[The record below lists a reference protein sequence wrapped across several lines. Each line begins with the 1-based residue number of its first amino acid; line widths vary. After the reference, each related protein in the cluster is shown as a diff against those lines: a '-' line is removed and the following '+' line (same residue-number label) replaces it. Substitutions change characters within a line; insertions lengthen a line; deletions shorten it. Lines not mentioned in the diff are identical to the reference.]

1 MNCQATQQWFQRWMK
16 DPSIPMPV
24 ELRSH
29 LEGCRICRA
38 TVAFLLEPFRAPS
51 ESTDVEDRIREML
64 VSSLTPVR
72 PLPSR
77 VNLIAR
83 FFTCMIASAAG
94 VAAWTGVQGAAS
106 FTWPQLA
113 IMAACAIAALLLLAY
128 ALSTLVEP
136 GARRKISPYAALSLG
151 ALLMLAS
158 HAALFP
164 WRPGADLFQGG
175 GTCARVMVVGFVPAA
190 ALVYA
195 LMKRGTV
202 VEPVGAAGVAVA
214 AAAFSPLVAID
225 FACPV
230 HEAGHVLLWHWG
242 VWVALALAGVLA
254 VWVKVRARL

>member
-1 MNCQATQQWFQRWMK
+1 MNCQATQQWFLHWME
-16 DPSIPMPV
+16 DPSVPMPV

-29 LEGCRICRA
+29 LESCPVCRA
-38 TVAFLLEPFRAPS
+38 TVAFLLAPFRAPS
-51 ESTDVEDRIREML
+51 ESDVEKRIREML

-77 VNLIAR
+77 ANLMAR
-83 FFTCMIASAAG
+83 FAACMIASAAG

-113 IMAACAIAALLLLAY
+113 MMAACTIAALLLLTY
-128 ALSTLVEP
+128 ALSTLLEP

-151 ALLMLAS
+151 ALLMLFS
-158 HAALFP
+158 YTALFP
-164 WRPGADLFQGG
+164 WRPEAGLFQGG
-175 GTCARVMVVGFVPAA
+175 WICARVLVVGFVPVA

-202 VEPVGAAGVAVA
+202 VEPVGAAAAAVA
-214 AAAFSPLVAID
+214 AAAFSPLVAIE

-230 HEAGHVLLWHWG
+230 HEASHVLIWHWG
-242 VWVALALAGVLA
+242 VWVALALAGVLV
-254 VWVKVRARL
+254 VWAKTRTRR